1 MGRRRSP
8 AVAAHGARGLNRAL
22 LVRLPMNASDDQRW
36 PDLAGRIEG
45 AKHVLPVR
53 VYHEDT
59 DFTGLVYHA
68 NYLKFCER
76 ARSDFVRLAGLSQ
89 TDMFDGG
96 EGAEPAAFVVR
107 HMEVDYLKSARMNDV
122 LEVVTGVDELGGAYM
137 VLLQEVTRDGAVL
150 MRLRV
155 KIVLVG
161 KSGKVQRLGALV
173 TGGLQGFVNQKA

>member
-1 MGRRRSP
+1 MTDMDGK
-8 AVAAHGARGLNRAL
+8 
-22 LVRLPMNASDDQRW
+22 W

-45 AKHVLPVR
+45 NRHVLPVR

-76 ARSDFVRLAGLSQ
+76 ARSDFVRLSGISQ
-89 TDMFDGG
+89 TDLFDGG
-96 EGAEPAAFVVR
+96 GGKEAAAFVVR
-107 HMEVDYLKSARMNDV
+107 HMEVDYLKPARMNDV
-122 LEVVTGVDELGGAYM
+122 LEVVTSVDHLGGAYM
-137 VLLQEVTRDGAVL
+137 TLLQEVCRDGTVL
-150 MRLRV
+150 MRLGV

-173 TGGLQGFVNQKA
+173 TGPLERFINLEA

>member
-1 MGRRRSP
+1 MT
-8 AVAAHGARGLNRAL
+8 
-22 LVRLPMNASDDQRW
+22 DIEKRW

-45 AKHVLPVR
+45 SHHVLPVR

-89 TDMFDGG
+89 TDMFDGDG
-96 EGAEPAAFVVR
+96 EKEAAAFVVR
-107 HMEVDYLKSARMNDV
+107 HMDVDYLRPARMNDV
-122 LEVVTGVDELGGAYM
+122 LEVITSVDHLGGAYM
-137 VLLQEVTRDGAVL
+137 TLLQEVKRDEKVL
-150 MRLRV
+150 MRLKV

-161 KSGKVQRLGALV
+161 ASGKVQRLSALV
-173 TGGLQGFVNQKA
+173 TGGLQGFVNQES

>member
-1 MGRRRSP
+1 MAEAGK
-8 AVAAHGARGLNRAL
+8 
-22 LVRLPMNASDDQRW
+22 RW
-36 PDLAGRIEG
+36 PDLAGRVEG

-76 ARSDFVRLAGLSQ
+76 ARSDFVRLSGLSQ
-89 TDMFDGG
+89 TDMFGG
-96 EGAEPAAFVVR
+96 QGDKEPAAFVVR
-107 HMEVDYLKSARMNDV
+107 HMEVDYLKPARMNDV
-122 LEVVTGVDELGGAYM
+122 LEVVTSVDHLGGAYM
-137 VLLQEVTRDGAVL
+137 TLLQEVTRDGAVL

-173 TGGLQGFVNQKA
+173 TDGLQGFVNQKA

>member
-1 MGRRRSP
+1 
-8 AVAAHGARGLNRAL
+8 
-22 LVRLPMNASDDQRW
+22 MNDAIEKRW

-76 ARSDFVRLAGLSQ
+76 ARSDFVRLSGLSQ
-89 TDMFDGG
+89 TELFDGSG
-96 EGAEPAAFVVR
+96 EGEPAAFVVR
-107 HMEVDYLKSARMNDV
+107 HMEVDYLSPARMNDV
-122 LEVVTGVDELGGAYM
+122 LEVVTRVAELAGAYM
-137 VLLQEVTRDGAVL
+137 VLAQEVTRDGAVL
-150 MRLRV
+150 MRLKI

-173 TGGLQGFVNQKA
+173 RDGLERFVNQEA

>member
-1 MGRRRSP
+1 MTD
-8 AVAAHGARGLNRAL
+8 ANK
-22 LVRLPMNASDDQRW
+22 RW

-45 AKHVLPVR
+45 SRHVLPVR

-89 TDMFDGG
+89 TELFGG
-96 EGAEPAAFVVR
+96 EVGQEPAAFVVR
-107 HMEVDYLKSARMNDV
+107 HMDVDYLKPARMNDV
-122 LEVVTGVDELGGAYM
+122 LEVMTSVDHLGGAYM
-137 VLLQEVTRDGAVL
+137 TLLQQVKRRETVL

-161 KSGKVQRLGALV
+161 QSGKVQRLGALV
-173 TGGLQGFVNQKA
+173 TAGLQGFVNLES

>member
-1 MGRRRSP
+1 MGE
-8 AVAAHGARGLNRAL
+8 AEK
-22 LVRLPMNASDDQRW
+22 RW

-45 AKHVLPVR
+45 NRHVLPVR

-76 ARSDFVRLAGLSQ
+76 ARSDFVRLSGVDQAGL
-89 TDMFDGG
+89 FGGGG
-96 EGAEPAAFVVR
+96 EREPAAFVVR
-107 HMEVDYLKSARMNDV
+107 HMDVDYLKPARMNDV
-122 LEVVTGVDELGGAYM
+122 LEVATRVAELSGAWI
-137 VLLQEVTRDGAVL
+137 VLLQEVTRDGTVL
-150 MRLRV
+150 MRLKV

-173 TGGLQGFVNQKA
+173 TGPLERFINQEA